1 MHVGIA
7 VHCHLVFVNER
18 ARYVLLTFD
27 VNLHF
32 SHCFYKVFYTQIYQ
46 NEFNNE
52 GQIYDLRSE
61 IGRDNSVK

>member
-7 VHCHLVFVNER
+7 VHYLVFVRER
-18 ARYVLLTFD
+18 TRYILLAFD

-32 SHCFYKVFYTQIYQ
+32 SHCFNKVFYTQIYQ

-52 GQIYDLRSE
+52 DQIYDLRTK